1 MKTWFKTFSIVGLL
15 TVTLVANAQD
25 KLIQFAQ
32 LPQSAQQFI
41 KTYSS
46 VDKIEHIILD
56 EDFLVK
62 KSYDVKMQDGS
73 GFEFDR
79 KGNWK
84 EVDFKLKAVPT
95 KLVPKAIQDYVSKSF
110 PNNDI
115 VKISKGMLKYDIE
128 LTNGLDLEFN
138 NKGKFLR
145 IDD

>member
-46 VDKIEHIILD
+46 VDKIAHIILD